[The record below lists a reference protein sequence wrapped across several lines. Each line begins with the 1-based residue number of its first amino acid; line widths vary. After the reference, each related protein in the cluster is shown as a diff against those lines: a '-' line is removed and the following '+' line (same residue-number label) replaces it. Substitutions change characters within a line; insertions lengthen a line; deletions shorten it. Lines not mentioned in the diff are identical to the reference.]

1 MSQRRSVLIG
11 VGIPVLLVL
20 ALFAWGVA
28 QNDGRTGRPG
38 VNDRFGEIDLS
49 VEPDAD
55 FTLATLEGNLIS
67 ISDYRGKIVVV
78 DFWSSWCTPCRAE
91 AEILAETHKFWQ
103 NRGVEFI
110 GVAIWDTEQSV
121 RNFIDLYG
129 IEYVNA
135 IDTTGLTA
143 VDFGVTGIPEKF
155 FVDHRGNIIRKVVG
169 PNTRKTLDD
178 ILTDLTDEALENTG
192 PS

>member
-1 MSQRRSVLIG
+1 
-11 VGIPVLLVL
+11 
-20 ALFAWGVA
+20 VA

-78 DFWSSWCTPCRAE
+78 DFWSSWCTPCRTE

>member
-1 MSQRRSVLIG
+1 LTQRRSILIG

-20 ALFAWGVA
+20 ALFTWGVA

-38 VNDRFGEIDLS
+38 VNDRFGEVNLS
-49 VEPDAD
+49 IEPDTD

-67 ISDYRGKIVVV
+67 ISDYRGKVVVV
-78 DFWSSWCTPCRAE
+78 DFWSSWCTPCRRE
-91 AEILAETHKFWQ
+91 GDILAETHKFWED
-103 NRGVEFI
+103 RGVEFI

-121 RNFIDLYG
+121 RDFIDFYG

-155 FVDHRGNIIRKVVG
+155 FVNHQGKIIRKVVG
-169 PNTRKTLDD
+169 PNTRHTLDD
-178 ILTDLTDEALENTG
+178 ILTDLTDEALEIIG
-192 PS
+192 PN